1 MAERADE
8 YQNKS
13 FLSQTNG
20 RTHEATYGGSTLPNK
35 IDQIVQKDLIPQRP
49 IQLVDRSISLILIL
63 LFGYLE
69 TSLTIY
75 V

>member
-20 RTHEATYGGSTLPNK
+20 RTHEAKYGDCLVK
-35 IDQIVQKDLIPQRP
+35 I
-49 IQLVDRSISLILIL
+49 
-63 LFGYLE
+63 FGRNND
-69 TSLTIY
+69 S
-75 V
+75 